1 MFEIEAHGGLGRR
14 GSWTRSGH
22 TLRTPL
28 VLSARR
34 DARTAPDYAEA
45 LLVSERTDD
54 ARLQVRVG
62 GTFFGPRVAEHLDD
76 LPPTKGLPLSV
87 AGLEQPEEPR
97 PGDIAV
103 VADESDLAKAAGVDA
118 VFLANGPEFE
128 RSPREFVALM
138 SRVRE
143 ILGPA
148 RVVAVTGL
156 ATPANIAVLVYGG
169 IDVVDSS
176 RMVLD
181 SARGLFHTS
190 DGSSPMAQVD
200 RNACGCPACSAGQ
213 ALQAHNEYALHREIL
228 LVRNHLSHGRL
239 RELVERRL
247 ANAPWNTAVVRH
259 LDLRGYEVVE
269 PYAPV
274 AGGEML
280 AYAQESLHRPEIVR
294 FRRRVRERYRKPP
307 HARIL
312 LLLPCSARKP
322 YSASRSH
329 RRFRKAIMASKNP
342 SAVHEV
348 IVTSPLG
355 LVPRELE
362 RFYPARAYDIPVTGD
377 WSRDEAAIV
386 SEDLEAYVEANPYD
400 AIVAHLGAELPIV
413 QATLPD
419 AILSTKDHPSSDD
432 SLAALTRTLDQVAGS
447 PKPVGKG
454 VRFVE
459 EMTNIACFQF
469 GEPGRS
475 LIEGT
480 TFRGRFPDVRVLR
493 NGQQVAMHTD
503 RGLLS
508 LTLDGGDILSRAD
521 AYWVEIEDFQP
532 KGNVFAVGVVDAA
545 REVRPGDDVVVRHKG
560 EVRAVGTA
568 RLGWR
573 EMKDLERGEAV
584 HVRHVKGPSP

>member
-1 MFEIEAHGGLGRR
+1 MFEIEAHGGLGRK

-28 VLSARR
+28 VLSTRR

-45 LLVSERTDD
+45 LLVSERMDD
-54 ARLQVRVG
+54 GRLQVRVG
-62 GTFFGPRVAEHLDD
+62 GTFFSPRVAEHPDD
-76 LPPTKGLPLSV
+76 LPPSKGLPLSV
-87 AGLEQPEEPR
+87 AGLEQPAETQ
-97 PGDIAV
+97 PGEIAV
-103 VADESDLAKAAGVDA
+103 VADETDLARAAGADS

-128 RSPREFVALM
+128 RSPREFVGLM
-138 SRVRE
+138 GQVRE

-148 RVVAVTGL
+148 KVVAVTGL
-156 ATPANIAVLVYGG
+156 ATPSNVAVLVYAG

-176 RMVLD
+176 RMVLE

-190 DGSSPMAQVD
+190 DGSSPIAEVD
-200 RNACGCPACSAGQ
+200 RNACGCLACSAGEP
-213 ALQAHNEYALHREIL
+213 LQAHNELALHREVL

-239 RELVERRL
+239 RELVERRI

-259 LDLRGYEVVE
+259 LDLRGYDLVE

-274 AGGEML
+274 VGEEML
-280 AYAQESLHRPEIVR
+280 AYAHESLLRPEIVR
-294 FRRRVRERYRKPP
+294 FRRRIQERYRKPP
-307 HARIL
+307 HARVL

-329 RRFRKAIMASKNP
+329 RRFRQAIVASKNP

-386 SEDLEAYVEANPYD
+386 SEDLASYVEANPYD
-400 AIVAHLGAELPIV
+400 AIVAHLGSEAPIV
-413 QATLPD
+413 HAALPD

-447 PKPVGKG
+447 AKPVGKG
-454 VRFVE
+454 VRFAE
-459 EMTNIACFQF
+459 EMTNIARFQF
-469 GEPGRS
+469 GDPGA
-475 LIEGT
+475 LLLDGV
-480 TFRGRFPDVRVLR
+480 TFRGRFPDVRVIR
-493 NGQQVAMHTD
+493 DGRQVAMHTG

-508 LTLDGGDILSRAD
+508 LTLDGGEILSRAD
-521 AYWVEIEDFQP
+521 AYWVEIEDFRP
-532 KGNVFAVGVVDAA
+532 AGNVFAVGVEDAA
-545 REVRPGDDVVVRHKG
+545 REIRPGDEVVVRHKG
-560 EVRAVGTA
+560 DVRAVGTA

>member
-1 MFEIEAHGGLGRR
+1 L
-14 GSWTRSGH
+14 
-22 TLRTPL
+22 
-28 VLSARR
+28 
-34 DARTAPDYAEA
+34 
-45 LLVSERTDD
+45 
-54 ARLQVRVG
+54 
-62 GTFFGPRVAEHLDD
+62 
-76 LPPTKGLPLSV
+76 
-87 AGLEQPEEPR
+87 
-97 PGDIAV
+97 GDIAI
-103 VADESDLAKAAGVDA
+103 VADESDLARAAGADA

-138 SRVRE
+138 GRVRE

-156 ATPANIAVLVYGG
+156 ATPANIAVLVYAG

-181 SARGLFHTS
+181 SARGQFHTS

-200 RNACGCPACSAGQ
+200 RHACGCPACLAGD
-213 ALQAHNEYALHREIL
+213 ALQAHNEYALHREVL
-228 LVRNHLSHGRL
+228 LVRNQLSHGRL

-247 ANAPWNTAVVRH
+247 ANAPWNTAVLRH

-274 AGGEML
+274 AGEEML
-280 AYAQESLHRPEIVR
+280 AYAAESLHRPEIVR

-329 RRFRKAIMASKNP
+329 RRFRQAIMASRNP
-342 SAVHEV
+342 SAVHAV

-377 WSRDEAAIV
+377 WSRDEAALV
-386 SEDLEAYVEANPYD
+386 SEDLAAYVEANPYD
-400 AIVAHLGAELPIV
+400 AIVAHLGAEAPIV
-413 QATLPD
+413 QAALPD
-419 AILSTKDHPSSDD
+419 AILSTKDRPSSDD
-432 SLAALTRTLDQVAGS
+432 SLVALTRTLDQVAGS
-447 PKPVGKG
+447 AKPVGKG

-469 GEPGRS
+469 GEPGRQ
-475 LIEGT
+475 LVEGA
-480 TFRGRFPDVRVLR
+480 TFRGRFPDVRVMR

-508 LTLDGGDILSRAD
+508 LTLEGGEILSRAD
-521 AYWVEIEDFQP
+521 SYWVEIEDFQP

-545 REVRPGDDVVVRHKG
+545 PEVRPGDDVVVRHKG

-584 HVRHVKGPSP
+584 HVRHVKGLPP